1 MKNLR
6 FKPDALADF
15 DLPITVTAG
24 LLGSLTLKVPWSNLG
39 RQPVEVSIDR
49 LYILAKPKKE
59 SDVDVGPAAG
69 KNAKESHEAL
79 EAAFQKA
86 KLQRV
91 KRQEARWI
99 DDIKEME
106 NKKAGSSAGRDG
118 PQPSHGGAGAFIR
131 GLIDT
136 IIGNLQ
142 LSITN
147 LHVRYEDD
155 VTNKGHPFACGVTL
169 ESIAGFTVDDLG
181 RQAFVTSSPLDLLRK
196 AFVLRRIALYF
207 DCETPPWKPKRSW
220 HALSPVEWQGWFQ
233 PGIAAEDES
242 QVARQYVLHP
252 VDGRSTYVRRGRN
265 VKRKEEEPASE
276 IELNLD
282 SVAIGLTQP
291 QYRSYSL
298 LLSEVSTYTAR
309 LPQVGYRPKERPAPG
324 VRARIWWHYAWLA
337 IRQQREAHQMPW
349 SRVIW
354 CAQMQRKYISAYI
367 RHLKQEK
374 ALLPGGEQ
382 NPTKVP
388 ATGGDGG
395 EGQAGGMQE
404 ITSMETSLPE
414 NTILMFRRIAYV
426 ELERERRKEERS
438 GKSRTT
444 KGQESTVGGWLGW
457 LVGSRQSK
465 PGESEG
471 RTEGGSHIPVLPAAD
486 EENLGEQRS
495 DLSEEEYTKL
505 LELVERQEEG
515 LKLSVETPYTLLTS
529 VRVSIG
535 VASAALRGNDDSL
548 ILGGSL
554 EGIYAGVDMYPTTSQ
569 FQVEVTSMGMD
580 GIDGVFIRTG
590 AIKAEPQEMDRASE
604 LEKSGCDI
612 KLIVVS

>member
-1 MKNLR
+1 M
-6 FKPDALADF
+6 AEF

-59 SDVDVGPAAG
+59 SDVEVGPAEG
-69 KNAKESHEAL
+69 KDAKESHEAL

-91 KRQEARWI
+91 KRQEARWVEE
-99 DDIKEME
+99 IKEME
-106 NKKAGSSAGRDG
+106 NKKAGSSVGNDG
-118 PQPSHGGAGAFIR
+118 HHGGAGAFIR

-169 ESIAGFTVDDLG
+169 ESIAGFTIDDLG
-181 RQAFVTSSPLDLLRK
+181 RKAFVTSSPLDLLRK
-196 AFVLRRIALYF
+196 AFVLRRMALYF
-207 DCETPPWKPKRSW
+207 DCETPPWNPQRSW
-220 HALSPVEWQGWFQ
+220 HELDPLDWQGWFQ
-233 PGIAAEDES
+233 PGIAAEDEL

-276 IELNLD
+276 IDLNLE
-282 SVAIGLTQP
+282 SVALALTQP

-324 VRARIWWHYAWLA
+324 IRARIWWHYALLA

-349 SRVIW
+349 SRVIR
-354 CAQMQRKYISAYI
+354 CVQMQRKYITAYI
-367 RHLKQEK
+367 RLLKQEK
-374 ALLPGGEQ
+374 TFES
-382 NPTKVP
+382 
-388 ATGGDGG
+388 GGDQNTSKLPSGGGGG
-395 EGQAGGMQE
+395 EGQEGPMQD
-404 ITSMETSLPE
+404 IAAMEKSLPE
-414 NTILMFRRIAYV
+414 NTILVFRRLAYV
-426 ELERERRKEERS
+426 EMERERRKEQRS
-438 GKSRTT
+438 GKPRAT
-444 KGQESTVGGWLGW
+444 KSQESTVGGWLGW
-457 LVGSRQSK
+457 LVGSRQPK
-465 PGESEG
+465 PSESES
-471 RTEGGSHIPVLPAAD
+471 EQGGIQMPMLPAAG
-486 EENLGEQRS
+486 EESLGEQRS
-495 DLSEEEYTKL
+495 DLSEEEYSKL

-515 LKLSVETPYTLLTS
+515 LKLSVETPYTLLTAF
-529 VRVSIG
+529 RVQIG

-554 EGIYAGVDMYPTTSQ
+554 EGIYAGANMYPSTSE
-569 FQVEVTSMGMD
+569 FQVEVTTMGMD
-580 GIDGVFIRTG
+580 GVDGVFIRTG
-590 AIKAEPQEMDRASE
+590 ATEAESQEFDRASE
-604 LEKSGCDI
+604 FHA
-612 KLIVVS
+612 